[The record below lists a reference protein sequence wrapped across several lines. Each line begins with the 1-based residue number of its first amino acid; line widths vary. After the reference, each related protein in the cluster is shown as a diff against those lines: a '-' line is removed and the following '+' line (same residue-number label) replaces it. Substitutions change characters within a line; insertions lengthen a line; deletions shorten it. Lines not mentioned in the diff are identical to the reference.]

1 MGRSAPSAQTVTQR
15 TELPAWLEGVT
26 QENLARADA
35 ISNRPF
41 QPYQGQLTAG
51 FAPEQEAA
59 FQFAQAGI
67 GATQPM
73 FNQAFQTAS
82 DVAQYNPMGVQ
93 ASQIGFQ
100 GVNAPN
106 FLQGDVS
113 AYMNPFIQNVED
125 AALSRL
131 QGATQTAVNR
141 IGDQAVQ
148 ARAFGG
154 SRQGIAEGV
163 ALGEAARSA
172 GELSANLRSQGF
184 NQAAQLLQADQQR
197 AMQAQLANQQAGL
210 TASQVNAGQMLQAQ
224 QLNQQAGLQGAQQ
237 RLAAANQLAGLST
250 DFQRSRQL
258 DAALLENIGAQRQ
271 AMQQSALDEA
281 YARFQQEQNF
291 PIEMLNLRLG
301 ATSAT
306 PYGTTQ
312 SGTQFVPRGNSFLQ
326 GLGTVGSAA
335 SGIAA
340 LAPLLGFSD
349 KRMKTDIEKVGRDK
363 ETGLDMYAYRYKGDP
378 KTYPKVVGPMAQDIE
393 KKYPDQVREVA
404 GRKAVNLGFG
414 PMRKAM
420 GNG

>member
-35 ISNRPF
+35 ISNRPY

-59 FQFAQAGI
+59 FQFAQAGV

-210 TASQVNAGQMLQAQ
+210 TASQVNAQQMLQSQ

-281 YARFQQEQNF
+281 YARFQEQQNY

-306 PYGTTQ
+306 PYSTTQ

-340 LAPLLGFSD
+340 LYPL
-349 KRMKTDIEKVGRDK
+349 I
-363 ETGLDMYAYRYKGDP
+363 
-378 KTYPKVVGPMAQDIE
+378 
-393 KKYPDQVREVA
+393 
-404 GRKAVNLGFG
+404 FG
-414 PMRKAM
+414 AR
-420 GNG
+420 

>member
-15 TELPAWLEGVT
+15 AELPAWLEGVT

-35 ISNRPF
+35 ISNRPY

-59 FQFAQAGI
+59 FQFAQAGV

-210 TASQVNAGQMLQAQ
+210 TASQVNAQQMLQSQ

-281 YARFQQEQNF
+281 YARFQEQQNY

-306 PYGTTQ
+306 PYSTTQ

-349 KRMKTDIEKVGRDK
+349 ERMKTDIEKVGRDK

-393 KKYPDQVREVA
+393 KKYPEQVREVA

-420 GNG
+420 SNG

>member
-1 MGRSAPSAQTVTQR
+1 
-15 TELPAWLEGVT
+15 
-26 QENLARADA
+26 
-35 ISNRPF
+35 
-41 QPYQGQLTAG
+41 
-51 FAPEQEAA
+51 
-59 FQFAQAGI
+59 
-67 GATQPM
+67 M

-82 DVAQYNPMGVQ
+82 DVSQYNPMGVQ

-210 TASQVNAGQMLQAQ
+210 TASQVNAQQMLQSQ

-281 YARFQQEQNF
+281 YARFQEQQNY

-306 PYGTTQ
+306 PYSTTQ

-349 KRMKTDIEKVGRDK
+349 ERMKTDIEKVGRDK
-363 ETGLDMYAYRYKGDP
+363 ETGLNMYAYRYKGDP
-378 KTYPKVVGPMAQDIE
+378 KTYPKVVGPMAQDVE
-393 KKYPDQVREVA
+393 KKYPEQVREVA
-404 GRKAVNLGFG
+404 GRKAVNLGFS

-420 GNG
+420 SNG